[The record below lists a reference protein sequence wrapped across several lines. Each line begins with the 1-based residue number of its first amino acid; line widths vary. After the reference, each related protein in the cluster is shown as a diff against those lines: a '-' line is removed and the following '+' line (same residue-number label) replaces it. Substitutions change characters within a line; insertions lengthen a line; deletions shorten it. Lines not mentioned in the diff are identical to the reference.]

1 MGIFVCIAFYMPV
14 DVEKIRAEHDEAFQK
29 SMAEMERYRQK
40 QQELQEQRESTIA
53 ELEHQLAVR
62 DTWLALEV
70 CPTLIIRQDANEK
83 IDDLNRERVE
93 LSTELKRLN
102 KAKKSLD
109 PLGPSSE
116 PLPASQSE
124 VVVSRA
130 QQVAARGACLSLWW
144 SLAFLMRVQMPL

>member
-1 MGIFVCIAFYMPV
+1 MAADI
-14 DVEKIRAEHDEAFQK
+14 EKIRADHDEAFQK
-29 SMAEMERYRQK
+29 STVEMERYRQK
-40 QQELQEQRESTIA
+40 QQELQEQRGSTIA

-62 DTWLALEV
+62 DTCMALEV
-70 CPTLIIRQDANEK
+70 CSTLIARQAANEK

-109 PLGPSSE
+109 PLGPSPE
-116 PLPASQSE
+116 PLPTSQSE

-130 QQVAARGACLSLWW
+130 QQVAARGARFVLMNSF
-144 SLAFLMRVQMPL
+144 AF